1 MSLCQRGK
9 SYRAEVQKPTLVDPK
24 FKGNVYG
31 DIQPGEDQG
40 EDAGDAW
47 SPKPPKC
54 LVAGKV
60 YSLTKE
66 DAEIQP

>member
-1 MSLCQRGK
+1 
-9 SYRAEVQKPTLVDPK
+9 VDPK

-47 SPKPPKC
+47 SPKALKC